1 MSARTD
7 GAANSGD
14 ATLGREEE
22 FHDRWAA
29 AVDPRTVLVEE
40 SFTLP
45 TCPENR
51 WIAQQLG
58 DVRGLTV
65 LELGAG
71 LGEASAWFAARG
83 ARVIAT
89 DLSGGMLQVTG
100 RVAALHGAAVEALQM
115 DGASLALA
123 DNSVDIVYG
132 ANVLHHVDTA
142 ACLREVR
149 RVLKPGGRAAF
160 WDPVKYNPVIN
171 VYRRMATQVRSE
183 DEHPLG
189 VGDIAEMRATFREL
203 HTRFFWLATLLVFLK
218 YFLVDRVH
226 PNDERYWKK
235 VITGYREIAWL
246 HAPLAA
252 LDEVLLRI
260 PGLRWLSWNVAVVL
274 HK

>member
-1 MSARTD
+1 MSAPAGGTP
-7 GAANSGD
+7 NLSD

-22 FHDRWAA
+22 FHDRWAS
-29 AVDPRTVLVEE
+29 AVDPSTVLVEE

-58 DVRGLTV
+58 DVRGLIV

-89 DLSGGMLQVTG
+89 DLSGGMLHVTG
-100 RVAALHGAAVEALQM
+100 RVAALHGASVEALQM

-189 VGDIAEMRATFREL
+189 VGDIATMRATFREL
-203 HTRFFWLATLLVFLK
+203 RARFFWLATLLVFLK

-252 LDEVLLRI
+252 LDAVLLRI

-274 HK
+274 RK